1 MTVAQLLHRLAE
13 AAEAKGDAQP
23 DWFCWRFRTA
33 DSRFEFTPRP
43 ELALEP
49 LDAGRHIPRG
59 LPQTKSKKLRN
70 GKTDVEVSP
79 APRPRY
85 KLYLADV
92 AARVSDDD
100 IARLNAVGDAA
111 RKHVIQT
118 ALDDLEERLT
128 ELSKPGKTWSF

>member
-1 MTVAQLLHRLAE
+1 MTVAQLLHKLAE
-13 AAEAKGDAQP
+13 AAAAGEQP
-23 DWFCWRFRTA
+23 DWFSWRFRVS
-33 DSRFEFTPRP
+33 DGRFEFAPRP

-85 KLYLADV
+85 KLFLGDV

-100 IARLNAVGDAA
+100 VARLNAVGDAA
-111 RKHVIQT
+111 RKYVIQG
-118 ALDDLEERLT
+118 ALEKLAEALE
-128 ELSKPGKTWSF
+128 KPRAKTYSF